1 MHRLRPLQHL
11 QHLQHLGLRQLQR
24 QLSQRPERRQAWHLV
39 AFFFGRLR
47 KIGEVINIIHPYSPL
62 NTSHFAV
69 NYFIDSIDSAYSRIS
84 RSNKFNDLPLQVLWG
99 LAQCCQRSQILLKTP
114 TL

>member
-39 AFFFGRLR
+39 AFFLVVFGR
-47 KIGEVINIIHPYSPL
+47 
-62 NTSHFAV
+62 
-69 NYFIDSIDSAYSRIS
+69 
-84 RSNKFNDLPLQVLWG
+84 
-99 LAQCCQRSQILLKTP
+99 
-114 TL
+114 